1 MFKRLKK
8 LLLGNLRKQLTIG
21 MVLAVATMISLFV
34 WDMTRRQ
41 QTIEIKQH
49 SEQISALAN
58 SVATTSAVW
67 VISRD
72 YSGLQEI
79 IQGISR
85 YPHLRHAIVFDL
97 KGQVLAHNDP
107 TKIGLYLT
115 ELPSEVGVQIL
126 QHTAS
131 LIDVISPIMLAD
143 KQIGWVQIGLDR
155 APFNTELHTLKLNG
169 LFYGL
174 ISIVLSIFFAIL
186 TSKYLTR
193 RLYLIQQV
201 AEAVH
206 AGKSDLRTIVTGD
219 DEAAVLARQFNEM
232 LDSLAQREDILQRSE
247 TFKNAIL
254 NSVPA
259 EIAVLDRDGVIQA
272 VNEPWIRFSLE
283 NSSEPD
289 NAVLQSAVGVNYL
302 KVCEASVNFTI
313 DDDALN
319 ASQGIQSVLDGKL
332 SSFSLEY
339 PCHSSEQ
346 QRWFSMNVMPLGIAP
361 ITGVVVTHTDITAIK
376 RTEEIQIF
384 LAKTTSELSSESFF
398 ETLARYLSEFLGMF
412 YVCIDRLEGDGLNAR
427 TLAVWCDDHFEDN
440 VTYALKDTPCGDVVG
455 QSVCCFPVSVC
466 QFFPRDQILQDLCA
480 ESYIGVTL
488 WSHTGQP
495 IGLIAVIGRTALVNR
510 PLAESILQL
519 VSVRASGELERLFA
533 EEKLQLSA
541 SVFSHSHEAIFITEP
556 DGTIIDVNDAFTCIT
571 GFSRAEVLGKNPRL
585 LSSGRQSKEFYAVLW
600 REIIENGYWSGEV
613 WNRRKNGEIYA
624 ELLTISAVRSAEGN
638 IQNYVA
644 LFSDIS
650 AFKEHENQLE
660 HIAHYDALTT
670 LPNRVLLADR
680 MHQAMA
686 LAQRRGQPLAVAFLD
701 LDGFKA
707 INDRYGHPVGDQLLM
722 TVASRMKQTLR
733 ECDTLARLGGDEFVA
748 VLLELEDVNA
758 SIPMLNRLLAA
769 AAEPLHI
776 GDLVLNVSASLGV
789 TFYPQVDDIDADQLL
804 RQSDQAMYQAKL
816 AGRNRYHIF
825 DAEQDSNIRV
835 HHESLERI
843 RCALCEGEFVMYYQ
857 PKVNMRTG
865 AVIGAEALIRWQHPV
880 EGLLQ
885 PAVFLPV
892 IEDHSLAVEIGDWVI
907 NTVLTQIESW
917 HAIGLNL
924 PVSINVSA
932 RQLQQP
938 DFVVRLQDI
947 LATHP
952 IVRPYSIEL
961 EILETSA
968 LEDLAGVSR
977 VIEACR
983 EIGVLFALDDFGTGY
998 SSLTY
1003 LKRLPVTLLKID
1015 QSFVCNMLED
1025 PDDLAILQ
1033 GVLGLAAAFH
1043 REVIAEGVE
1052 TIEHGEMLLQL
1063 GCELAQGYGISHPI
1077 PAEEMPY
1084 WVDTWRPP
1092 PSWLNL
1098 AVISRDDLPLLFAS
1112 VEHCAWISAMQN
1124 HLKGNRSEPPPMDNH
1139 HCNFSVWLDGEGLVR
1154 HGTQPAFQVI
1164 ESLHRRVHE
1173 LAAELLKL
1181 HVSGRN
1187 KEALARITE
1196 LLDLRD
1202 LLIKQLKKLT

>member
-1 MFKRLKK
+1 MFKGLKRL
-8 LLLGNLRKQLTIG
+8 LFGNLRKQLTIG
-21 MVLAVATMISLFV
+21 MVLAVATIISLLV
-34 WDMTRRQ
+34 WDMTLRQ
-41 QTIEIKQH
+41 QAVEMDQH
-49 SEQISALAN
+49 SEQISALVN
-58 SVATTSAVW
+58 SVATSSSVL

-85 YPHLRHAIVFDL
+85 YPHLRHAIVLDL
-97 KGQVLAHNDP
+97 KNQVLAHNDP
-107 TKIGLYLT
+107 TKIGLYLNEPPPKSNT
-115 ELPSEVGVQIL
+115 LIL
-126 QHTAS
+126 QRTAS
-131 LIDVISPIMLAD
+131 LIEATRPIMLAD
-143 KQIGWVQIGLDR
+143 KQIGWVRIGLDR
-155 APFNTELHTLKLNG
+155 THFIEHLNILRRNG
-169 LFYGL
+169 LLYGL
-174 ISIVLSIFFAIL
+174 FAIALSVFFAIL
-186 TSKYLTR
+186 TSTFLTQ
-193 RLYLIQQV
+193 RLYKIQQV
-201 AEAVH
+201 ADFVL
-206 AGKSDLRTIVTGD
+206 AGKLNLRVELTGD

-232 LDSLAQREDILQRSE
+232 LDSLAQREDTLQRSE

-283 NSSEPD
+283 NSNEPGM
-289 NAVLQSAVGVNYL
+289 AELQTSVGVNYL
-302 KVCEASVNFTI
+302 KVCQASVNLTA
-313 DDDALN
+313 DDNALK
-319 ASQGIQSVLDGKL
+319 ASQGIQAVLDGKL
-332 SSFSLEY
+332 PSFNFEY
-339 PCHSSEQ
+339 PCHSRQ
-346 QRWFSMNVMPLGIAP
+346 QNRWFSMNVMPLGKASIS
-361 ITGVVVTHTDITAIK
+361 GVVVTHTDITVIK

-384 LAKTTSELSSESFF
+384 LAKTTSQPSSESFF
-398 ETLARYLSEFLGMF
+398 EALARYLSEFLGMF
-412 YVCIDRLEGDGLNAR
+412 YVCIDRLEGGGLNAR

-455 QSVCCFPVSVC
+455 QSVCCFPASVC
-466 QFFPRDQILQDLCA
+466 KFFPHDKILQDLCA

-495 IGLIAVIGRTALVNR
+495 IGLIAVIGRTPLVNR

-519 VSVRASGELERLFA
+519 VSIRASGELERLFA

-541 SVFSHSHEAIFITEP
+541 NVFSHAREAIFITEP
-556 DGTIIDVNDAFTCIT
+556 DGTIIDVNDAFTSIT
-571 GFSRAEVLGKNPRL
+571 GFSRDEVLGKNPRL
-585 LSSGRQSKEFYAVLW
+585 LNSGRQSKEFYAALW
-600 REIIENGYWSGEV
+600 LEITDNGYWSGEI

-624 ELLTISAVRSAEGN
+624 ELLTISAVRSTEGN
-638 IQNYVA
+638 ILNYVA

-650 AFKEHENQLE
+650 TFKEHENQLE
-660 HIAHYDALTT
+660 YIAHYDALTS

-686 LAQRRGQPLAVAFLD
+686 LAQRREQPLAVAFLD

-722 TVASRMKQTLR
+722 TVASRMKKTLR

-748 VLLELEDVNA
+748 VLLELDDVNA
-758 SIPMLNRLLAA
+758 SVPMLNRLLAA
-769 AAEPLHI
+769 ASEPVHI

-789 TFYPQVDDIDADQLL
+789 TFYPQAENIDADQLL

-816 AGRNRYHIF
+816 SGRNRYHFF

-835 HHESLERI
+835 HHESLEHI
-843 RCALCEGEFVMYYQ
+843 RYALCAQQFVLYYQ

-865 AVIGAEALIRWQHPV
+865 SVIGAEALIRWQHP
-880 EGLLQ
+880 EKGLLQ

-892 IEDHSLAVEIGDWVI
+892 IEDHPLAVEIGDWVI
-907 NTVLTQIESW
+907 KTALTQIEDW
-917 HAIGLNL
+917 HAAGLDL
-924 PVSINVSA
+924 PVSVNVSA

-938 DFVVRLQDI
+938 DFVTRLQDI
-947 LATHP
+947 LAAHP
-952 IVRPYSIEL
+952 EVKPCSIEL

-968 LEDLAGVSR
+968 LEDLVSVSR

-983 EIGVLFALDDFGTGY
+983 EIGIQFALDDFGTGY

-1015 QSFVCNMLED
+1015 QSFVCDMLED

-1063 GCELAQGYGISHPI
+1063 GCELAQGYGIARPM
-1077 PAEEMPY
+1077 PAAEMPQ
-1084 WVDTWRPP
+1084 WVATWRSD

-1098 AVISRDDLPLLFAS
+1098 
-1112 VEHCAWISAMQN
+1112 
-1124 HLKGNRSEPPPMDNH
+1124 
-1139 HCNFSVWLDGEGLVR
+1139 
-1154 HGTQPAFQVI
+1154 
-1164 ESLHRRVHE
+1164 SL
-1173 LAAELLKL
+1173 
-1181 HVSGRN
+1181 
-1187 KEALARITE
+1187 
-1196 LLDLRD
+1196 
-1202 LLIKQLKKLT
+1202 